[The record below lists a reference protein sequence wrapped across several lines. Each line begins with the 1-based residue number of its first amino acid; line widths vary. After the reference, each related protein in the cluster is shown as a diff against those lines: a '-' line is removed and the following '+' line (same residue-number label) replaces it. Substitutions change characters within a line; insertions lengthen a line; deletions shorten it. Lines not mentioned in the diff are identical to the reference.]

1 MQRAT
6 MNKLSRLADVSTK
19 LLAVVGGASLVYAVV
34 TFPGRVFD
42 GLPEPEV
49 FVTPYCVALLNS
61 DHEYEDGSKAYMELR
76 GFRIDTTADISN
88 IRFRIDG
95 QNYIAAWHVSSNG
108 IATDEL
114 ADLVA
119 KQLPRGAQKRAPL
132 FGDIPR
138 LMANTDVEV
147 QFSAVKDPT
156 FDCSSDWFTVSVPGK
171 KVFHRMWPK
180 VYHIRELS
188 FESPWV
194 NTYKWLFFGLL
205 LLNIGY
211 LLLRNMR
218 TVSKE

>member
-6 MNKLSRLADVSTK
+6 VNKLSRLADVSTK
-19 LLAVVGGASLVYAVV
+19 LLAVIGGASLVYAFV
-34 TFPGRVFD
+34 TLPERVFD
-42 GLPEPEV
+42 GLPAPEV
-49 FVTPYCVALLNS
+49 FVTPYCVALLKS

-76 GFRIDTTADISN
+76 GFRIETTVDISD

-108 IATDEL
+108 IATEAL

-119 KQLPRGAQKRAPL
+119 TQLPRGAQKRAPV

-138 LMANTDVEV
+138 LMANTDVEI
-147 QFSAVKDPT
+147 QFSAVKDAA

-180 VYHIRELS
+180 VYAVRELS

-194 NTYKWLFFGLL
+194 NLYKWFFFGLL

-211 LLLRNMR
+211 LLLRRMR
-218 TVSKE
+218 TVTKG